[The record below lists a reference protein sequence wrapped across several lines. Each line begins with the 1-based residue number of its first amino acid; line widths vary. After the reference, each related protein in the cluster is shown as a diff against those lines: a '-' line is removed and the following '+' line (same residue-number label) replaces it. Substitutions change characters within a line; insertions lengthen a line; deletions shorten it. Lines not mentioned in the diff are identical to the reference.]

1 MSPVCV
7 WTRWSSHFM
16 TPLSVHS
23 ASLLYSLTSTR
34 NITLGNTARW
44 YKWGKTSATPP
55 SLEPTE
61 TADFTETHN
70 WSDNTHTYDL
80 EIPHTLTDRRVHP
93 PTHTHPPPSLGSQH
107 QSAHV
112 QSLWWCYPQ
121 WCHHMYRSPLT
132 PSPLADVST
141 WHQGSWTD
149 SSHHRAAKVPSIV
162 LITMQWLQLRRYYW
176 QEAAVALL
184 SLWGELCKRRDDMLE
199 RESHICLAHCMY
211 VWKST
216 GRLLICSLFIQRTV
230 QTLSNKLR
238 PSVAFER
245 LEHIHQLW

>member
-7 WTRWSSHFM
+7 WTCWSSHFM

-23 ASLLYSLTSTR
+23 AILRYSFTSTR
-34 NITLGNTARW
+34 NITLGNTAQW
-44 YKWGKTSATPP
+44 YKRGKTSATPP

-61 TADFTETHN
+61 TADITETHN
-70 WSDNTHTYDL
+70 W
-80 EIPHTLTDRRVHP
+80 IRQ
-93 PTHTHPPPSLGSQH
+93 HTHMISKLPIHSQIGEYTLQRTHPLPSLGSQH

-112 QSLWWCYPQ
+112 QSLWWCYTQ
-121 WCHHMYRSPLT
+121 WCHHMYHSPLT
-132 PSPLADVST
+132 PSPPAAVST

-149 SSHHRAAKVPSIV
+149 SSHHRAAKVPSLV

-211 VWKST
+211 VWRST
-216 GRLLICSLFIQRTV
+216 LYSENRSN
-230 QTLSNKLR
+230 TL
-238 PSVAFER
+238 
-245 LEHIHQLW
+245 